1 MSYIFDKLPH
11 YIKGFVRRE
20 YTRNLVDGHG
30 DFIPAVFV
38 GVRCV
43 RGLSLQFQAWF
54 VNGSAAGACYLVPI
68 EACVVKPCPMPI
80 KRLIQPWDTFSSEFG
95 IGRIDLFHRSRVYVL
110 PDRAPARYEFTI
122 DFIGTDLTEDPEQH
136 KHLHLVRFD
145 AGHLGGFPNNRLLF
159 EDLAFMNAVAD
170 KKPDFVALSHEF
182 FSE

>member
-54 VNGSAAGACYLVPI
+54 VDGPANGACYLVPI
-68 EACVVKPCPMPI
+68 EACVTKPCPVPD
-80 KRLIQPWDTFSSEFG
+80 KNLVQPWDTFSSEFG

-122 DFIGTDLTEDPEQH
+122 DFIGTDLADDPEQH

-145 AGHLGGFPNNRLLF
+145 AGHLGAFPNNRLLF
-159 EDLAFMNAVAD
+159 EDLAFMDAVAD
-170 KKPDFVALSHEF
+170 KKPDFVALSHDF